1 MLANNVNVS
10 NKATSQSYHNV
21 DLSSIY
27 AIYDPKPDKFTFHV
41 PFSIAAKYLLKG
53 S

>member
-10 NKATSQSYHNV
+10 NKATSQSFHNV

-27 AIYDPKPDKFTFHV
+27 AIYDQKTDKFTFHI
-41 PFSIAAKYLLKG
+41 PYSIAAKYLLKG